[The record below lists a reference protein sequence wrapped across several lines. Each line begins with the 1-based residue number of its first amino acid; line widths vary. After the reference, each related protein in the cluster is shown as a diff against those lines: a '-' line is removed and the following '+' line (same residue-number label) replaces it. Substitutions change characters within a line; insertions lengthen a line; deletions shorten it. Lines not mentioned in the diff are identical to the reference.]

1 MTPPYQW
8 VQRMSR
14 VLISLRQHVCPHT
27 LGAQR
32 GGSLF
37 VQWKNIFLLPSRRP
51 RISLF
56 SSRDLLNLSDPD
68 PLFVSADSNFTSEL
82 FHKLC
87 PPFFGSFCLHCRT
100 QLSALVI
107 SEEWT
112 FCPLSTLPH
121 FSGLWRGHCVQLNVD
136 AFDEWFFST
145 ENRLSTKTK
154 TSYFTE
160 KHVGGFWEYFV
171 TFFS

>member
-14 VLISLRQHVCPHT
+14 VLISLRQRVCPNT

-37 VQWKNIFLLPSRRP
+37 VQWKNIVLLPSRRP

-82 FHKLC
+82 FHDSC
-87 PPFFGSFCLHCRT
+87 PPFLAASVFIVGRSC
-100 QLSALVI
+100 QLWLPQKSGRFVP
-107 SEEWT
+107 
-112 FCPLSTLPH
+112 FPH
-121 FSGLWRGHCVQLNVD
+121 FHTFLDYDGAIVSDWMWMFLMSD
-136 AFDEWFFST
+136 FF
-145 ENRLSTKTK
+145 
-154 TSYFTE
+154 Y
-160 KHVGGFWEYFV
+160 WEPFV
-171 TFFS
+171 H

>member
-27 LGAQR
+27 LEAQR

-82 FHKLC
+82 FHNFC

-107 SEEWT
+107 AEEWT

-121 FSGLWRGHCVQLNVD
+121 FSGLWWGHCVRLNVD
-136 AFDEWFFST
+136 VFDEWFFLLRT
-145 ENRLSTKTK
+145 VCPLKLKRHILRK
-154 TSYFTE
+154 
-160 KHVGGFWEYFV
+160 KHVGGFGEYFV